1 MLQIEAFRP
10 FFVSL
15 NLLYSVVRGEQVAL
29 QANVFNYMAQDMDVS
44 FKTNIVR
51 RFVTANNKRTT
62 YAKNQL

>member
-1 MLQIEAFRP
+1 M
-10 FFVSL
+10 
-15 NLLYSVVRGEQVAL
+15 AL

-51 RFVTANNKRTT
+51 RFVIANNKRTT